1 MQSISGRRGP
11 GKAGCMKRN
20 DIKYHVEFDIDF
32 RRNPDTGL
40 YIALEGID
48 GSGKTTQV
56 ERLAQYFKDNG
67 REVVRTRE
75 PRKDEGV
82 IGDLIQRILLG
93 KTQIPPVAFQYL
105 FSADREIHHE
115 EFVIPSLKA
124 GKVVI
129 SDRCF
134 WSAIPYGLLDRKSE
148 LDENTIEYMLAAQSI
163 LSMYHQF
170 VVPDNTF
177 YLDIPLDTAIARI
190 DKINEVREIYED
202 KEKLRKTIKGYQW
215 LLKEFPKEFLIVD
228 ATKRVEEVT
237 GEIIGV
243 IKSSSHQVKRGEGLC

>member
-1 MQSISGRRGP
+1 M
-11 GKAGCMKRN
+11 
-20 DIKYHVEFDIDF
+20 KYHVEFDIDF
-32 RRNPDTGL
+32 RRNPYKGV
-40 YIALEGID
+40 YVALEGID

-56 ERLAQYFKDNG
+56 ERLAQYFKNQG
-67 REVVRTRE
+67 KEVITTRE
-75 PRKDEGV
+75 PRKEEGI
-82 IGDLIQRILLG
+82 IGDLIQKILLG

-115 EFVIPSLKA
+115 ELVIPSLQA

-170 VVPDNTF
+170 VVPDYTF
-177 YLDIPLDTAIARI
+177 YLDIPLDSAIKRI
-190 DKINEVREIYED
+190 DKTNEEREIYED
-202 KEKLRKTIKGYQW
+202 KEKLEKTIKGYNW
-215 LLKEFPKEFLIVD
+215 LLKEFSKEFIVID
-228 ATKRVEEVT
+228 AMRPMEGVTEEIVR
-237 GEIIGV
+237 V
-243 IKSSSHQVKRGEGLC
+243 IKS

>member
-1 MQSISGRRGP
+1 M
-11 GKAGCMKRN
+11 
-20 DIKYHVEFDIDF
+20 KYHVEFDIDF
-32 RRNPDTGL
+32 RRNPYKGL

-56 ERLAQYFKDNG
+56 ERLVQYFRDKG

-75 PRKDEGV
+75 PRKDEGI
-82 IGDLIQRILLG
+82 IGDLIQKILLG
-93 KTQIPPVAFQYL
+93 ETKIPPVAFQYL

-115 EFVIPSLKA
+115 ELVIPSLKT

-148 LDENTIEYMLAAQSI
+148 LDENTIEYMLTAQSI
-163 LSMYHQF
+163 LSIYHQF

-177 YLDIPLDTAIARI
+177 YLDIPLDVAVERI
-190 DKINEVREIYED
+190 DKANEEKEIYED
-202 KEKLRKTIKGYQW
+202 GAKLKKTIKGYQW
-215 LLKEFPKEFLIVD
+215 LLQEFPKEFIVVD
-228 ATKRVEEVT
+228 ATKTVEEVT
-237 GEIIGV
+237 GEI
-243 IKSSSHQVKRGEGLC
+243 VKEFRNEN